1 MRKNLFSLV
10 SVLVLSV
17 TAGVS
22 LAAQTPRPQPA
33 GQQPPAGAP
42 QPPQTPPAG
51 TTYRPDFEI
60 PKTEGGQ
67 PKSDAPAV
75 ATEGYV
81 IGPQDNLSIIVTDE
95 TELTGKYRVDTDGT
109 ISMPYLSRVPLAGLS
124 LQEAQDKIT
133 MLLKKDFIR
142 NPQVRVEVDQFK
154 ARNVLVTGEVRQP
167 GKVTLPGTT
176 MSLLEALALAG
187 SPTQNA
193 SNDVLVMH
201 PPKPGARAPEPIMVN
216 RKDLELGKVGR
227 DLVLQD
233 GDIVNVPIAKRFYI
247 SGFIKNPGSFVLDTG
262 TTVAQAIILA
272 GGLND
277 RGSDR
282 RLTIIR
288 SEGGKSVEIPA
299 KMEDKVQPNDEIKV
313 KSRFF

>member
-1 MRKNLFSLV
+1 MRKNPCIAAFA
-10 SVLVLSV
+10 LVLI
-17 TAGVS
+17 AGGS
-22 LAAQTPRPQPA
+22 LAAHTPQT
-33 GQQPPAGAP
+33 QPPA
-42 QPPQTPPAG
+42 QPPVTAPAQPPTPAPP
-51 TTYRPDFEI
+51 YKPDFEI
-60 PKTEGGQ
+60 PKTDGGGQ
-67 PKSDAPAV
+67 PKGEPATPGTP
-75 ATEGYV
+75 TEGYV
-81 IGPQDNLSIIVTDE
+81 IGPQDNLSIIVSDE

-124 LQEAQDKIT
+124 LAEAQDKIT
-133 MLLKKDFIR
+133 ALLKAGFLR

-154 ARNVLVTGEVRQP
+154 ARSILVTGEVRTP
-167 GKVTLPGTT
+167 GKVPLLGAT

-201 PPKPGARAPEPIMVN
+201 PPKPGEKAPEPIEVN

-227 DLVLQD
+227 DLVLLD
-233 GDIVNVPIAKRFYI
+233 GDIVNVPVAKRFYI

-262 TTVAQAIILA
+262 TTVGQAIILA
-272 GGLND
+272 GGLTD

-282 RLTIIR
+282 RLTVIR
-288 SEGGKSVEIPA
+288 SVNGKPA
-299 KMEDKVQPNDEIKV
+299 EVPVKLEDNVQPNDEIKV

>member
-51 TTYRPDFEI
+51 TTNRPDFEI

-154 ARNVLVTGEVRQP
+154 ARNVMVMGEVRNP
-167 GKVTLPGTT
+167 GKVTLAGTT
-176 MSLLEALALAG
+176 MSLLEALAQAG

-193 SNDVLVMH
+193 ANEVLVMH
-201 PPKPGARAPEPIMVN
+201 PPKNGEKAPEPITVN
-216 RKDLELGKVGR
+216 RKEL
-227 DLVLQD
+227 
-233 GDIVNVPIAKRFYI
+233 
-247 SGFIKNPGSFVLDTG
+247 
-262 TTVAQAIILA
+262 
-272 GGLND
+272 
-277 RGSDR
+277 
-282 RLTIIR
+282 
-288 SEGGKSVEIPA
+288 
-299 KMEDKVQPNDEIKV
+299 
-313 KSRFF
+313 

>member
-1 MRKNLFSLV
+1 MRKKPLFVAIAFTLI
-10 SVLVLSV
+10 
-17 TAGVS
+17 AGVTVA
-22 LAAQTPRPQPA
+22 AAQTP
-33 GQQPPAGAP
+33 QPPAP
-42 QPPQTPPAG
+42 G
-51 TTYRPDFEI
+51 TVYKPDFEI
-60 PKTEGGQ
+60 PKVEGSGGQ
-67 PKSDAPAV
+67 TRTDTPAP
-75 ATEGYV
+75 TEGYV
-81 IGPQDNLSIIVTDE
+81 IGPQDNLSIIVSDE

-109 ISMPYLSRVPLAGLS
+109 ISMPYLSRVQLAGLS
-124 LQEAQDKIT
+124 LAEAQDKIT
-133 MLLKKDFIR
+133 TLLKAGFIR
-142 NPQVRVEVDQFK
+142 NPQVRIEVDQFK
-154 ARNVLVTGEVRQP
+154 ARNVLVTGEVRTP

-201 PPKPGARAPEPIMVN
+201 PPKPGEKAPEPIMVN

-233 GDIVNVPIAKRFYI
+233 GDIVNVPVAKRFYI

-282 RLTIIR
+282 RITIIR
-288 SEGGKSVEIPA
+288 SEGGKSVEISA
-299 KMEDKVQPNDEIKV
+299 RLEDRVQPNDEIKV

>member
-1 MRKNLFSLV
+1 MRKNPLFIAVAFTLI
-10 SVLVLSV
+10 
-17 TAGVS
+17 AGATVA
-22 LAAQTPRPQPA
+22 AAQTPQRPAAP
-33 GQQPPAGAP
+33 PPAP
-42 QPPQTPPAG
+42 G
-51 TTYRPDFEI
+51 TIYQPDFEI
-60 PKTEGGQ
+60 PKVEGAGGQ
-67 PKSDAPAV
+67 TKTDTPAP
-75 ATEGYV
+75 TEGYV
-81 IGPQDNLSIIVTDE
+81 IGPQDNLSIIVSDE

-109 ISMPYLSRVPLAGLS
+109 ISMPYLSRVLLAGLS
-124 LQEAQDKIT
+124 LADAQDKIT
-133 MLLKKDFIR
+133 TLLKAGFIR
-142 NPQVRVEVDQFK
+142 NPQVRIEVDQFK
-154 ARNVLVTGEVRQP
+154 ARNVLVTGEVRTP

-201 PPKPGARAPEPIMVN
+201 PPKPGEKAPEPIMVN
-216 RKDLELGKVGR
+216 RKDLELGRVGR

-233 GDIVNVPIAKRFYI
+233 GDIVNVPVAKRFYI

-282 RLTIIR
+282 RITIIR
-288 SEGGKSVEIPA
+288 SEGGKSVEISA
-299 KMEDKVQPNDEIKV
+299 KMEDRVQPNDEVKV

>member
-1 MRKNLFSLV
+1 MRKNPLFV
-10 SVLVLSV
+10 AIAFVLVAGA
-17 TAGVS
+17 TAA
-22 LAAQTPRPQPA
+22 AAQTP
-33 GQQPPAGAP
+33 QQPPAP
-42 QPPQTPPAG
+42 KPPAPG
-51 TTYRPDFEI
+51 TIYKPDFEI
-60 PKTEGGQ
+60 PKVEGSGGQ
-67 PKSDAPAV
+67 TKTDTPAP
-75 ATEGYV
+75 TEGYV
-81 IGPQDNLSIIVTDE
+81 IGPQDNLSIIVSDE

-109 ISMPYLSRVPLAGLS
+109 ISMPYLSRVQLAGLS
-124 LQEAQDKIT
+124 LAEAQDKIT
-133 MLLKKDFIR
+133 TLLKAGFIR
-142 NPQVRVEVDQFK
+142 NPQVRIEVDQFK
-154 ARNVLVTGEVRQP
+154 ARNVLVTGEVRTP

-201 PPKPGARAPEPIMVN
+201 PPKPGEKAPEPIMVN

-233 GDIVNVPIAKRFYI
+233 GDIVNVPVAKRFYI

-282 RLTIIR
+282 RITIIR
-288 SEGGKSVEIPA
+288 SESGKSVEISA
-299 KMEDKVQPNDEIKV
+299 RLEDRVQPNDEIKV